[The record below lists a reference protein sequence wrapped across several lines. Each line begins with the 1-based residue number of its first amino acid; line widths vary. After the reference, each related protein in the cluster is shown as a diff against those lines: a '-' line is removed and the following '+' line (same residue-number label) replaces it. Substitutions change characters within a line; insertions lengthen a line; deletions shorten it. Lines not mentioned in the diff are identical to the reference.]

1 MPSFGL
7 LGLLDALQAGLGRM
21 APGGDG
27 EPESRQLAPLWRAAG
42 WFKLLL
48 VPLVFAI
55 VLRWPELFSLLL
67 CLGGLY
73 LATEALCALL
83 APGHLA
89 ALLAPRHLAAR
100 LRARWQPESPV
111 IPVDGAMPPACTL
124 DRVLRSEAIL
134 SGSVLLLCAE
144 QLLHLPPAVVLPL
157 LILVALLLQ
166 LGIYG
171 PIMALL
177 QLGALGRAQVVAGAG
192 RRGRRLLRLAAGLL
206 GMLLR
211 VGSLAMLLLG
221 GSMVLGHLPGLDA
234 LLGYLQMEF
243 GLYGLQGLW
252 LWPLYGGLGLLAGL
266 WGRWL
271 LTVRGYFAPVKPA
284 TVRVIN
290 KKDSKIN
297 GI

>member
-21 APGGDG
+21 APSDDG
-27 EPESRQLAPLWRAAG
+27 EPESRQLAPLWRAAC

-55 VLRWPELFSLLL
+55 ALRWPELFSLLL

-83 APGHLA
+83 AP
-89 ALLAPRHLAAR
+89 RHLVAR
-100 LRARWQPESPV
+100 LRARWQPGSSV
-111 IPVDGAMPPACTL
+111 IPVDGPMAPACTL

-271 LTVRGYFAPVKPA
+271 LTVRGYFAPVKPLISA
-284 TVRVIN
+284 SNN
-290 KKDSKIN
+290 KNHS
-297 GI
+297 

>member
-21 APGGDG
+21 APSDDG
-27 EPESRQLAPLWRAAG
+27 EPESRQLAPLWRAAC

-48 VPLVFAI
+48 VPLIFAI
-55 VLRWPELFSLLL
+55 TLRWSGLFSLLL

-83 APGHLA
+83 AP
-89 ALLAPRHLAAR
+89 RHLADR
-100 LRARWQPESPV
+100 LLARWQPESPV

>member
-7 LGLLDALQAGLGRM
+7 LGLLDALQAGLGLM
-21 APGGDG
+21 APSGDG
-27 EPESRQLAPLWRAAG
+27 EPESRQLAPLWRAAC

-48 VPLVFAI
+48 VPLIFAI
-55 VLRWPELFSLLL
+55 ALRWPELFSLLL

-83 APGHLA
+83 AP
-89 ALLAPRHLAAR
+89 RHLVAR
-100 LRARWQPESPV
+100 LRARWQPGSSV
-111 IPVDGAMPPACTL
+111 IPVDGPMAPACTL
-124 DRVLRSEAIL
+124 VRVLRSVAIL

-271 LTVRGYFAPVKPA
+271 LTVRGYFAPAKPA